1 MISNVLDQFLNES
14 TTGYGCDIE
23 KPEPLS
29 ESESFFITPDANGVA
44 LLKEQD
50 ERDIRR
56 LDMAML
62 KLNSVVLTEGY
73 KLNMPTNTLSESAME
88 EKRMQIVNLQEAG
101 IVDYWNKFIEM
112 IKKAWQRM
120 VTWFKNLFKSIS
132 VAVMNVKKSLKGV
145 DKILKNKDFSNF
157 TYDGHDWKDSTIYA
171 TMASNIES
179 ISNELSK
186 DLDDG
191 EKLLAG
197 MKATKLSGENEDEIK
212 MNNSPSKS
220 EDLDYESKAKEKIGQ
235 IVGKGETSTSMEQA
249 KDIIAE
255 SYGYSESKTITG
267 CDWKGM
273 VEYLTKFNDSKTIT
287 ESQKTCDANYK
298 KLIAKAEKMKSAISS
313 ASADTQKGN
322 PDATRTIASRFNY
335 VEKRTEKIIQLNN
348 KCLSAYDT
356 LIGYCITVEKAR
368 FSEYRSV
375 ISKAIRYNGK

>member
-14 TTGYGCDIE
+14 TTGYGYNIE

-73 KLNMPTNTLSESAME
+73 KLNMPTNTLSESAVE

-157 TYDGHDWKDSTIYA
+157 TYDGHDWKDSTIYS
-171 TMASNIES
+171 TMATNIET
-179 ISNELSK
+179 ISNEASK
-186 DLDDG
+186 DLDDK
-191 EKLLAG
+191 EKLLGAL
-197 MKATKLSGENEDEIK
+197 KLVRTSAENENEIK
-212 MNNSPSKS
+212 FNDAKSKT
-220 EDLDYESKAKEKIGQ
+220 EDLNDEAKFKEKIGQ

-287 ESQKTCDANYK
+287 ESQKTCDENYK
-298 KLIAKAEKMKSAISS
+298 KLIARAEKIKGSIGSISS
-313 ASADTQKGN
+313 KTQKEN
-322 PDATRTIASRFNY
+322 PDGTRTVASRFNK
-335 VEKRTEKIIQLNN
+335 VEKSMEKIIQFNN
-348 KCLSAYDT
+348 KCIAAYDT

-375 ISKAIRYNGK
+375 ISKALRYNGK